1 MSWDLIVIGGGP
13 GGYTA
18 AIRAAQLGLHTAL
31 VERDAVG
38 GTCLNR
44 GCIPTKALIHAAE
57 RYEEMQA
64 CATFGLRAEGVS
76 FDYPAMCAR
85 RDQVVGQLR
94 DGVERL
100 LKGNKVDRITGTAR
114 ILGPGRVQVGE
125 EVLEGKSILIATGS
139 RPALPPVPGLDLPGV
154 LTSDD
159 LLTGD
164 TFYQRLAII
173 GGGVIGM
180 EFAGLYQAL
189 GAEVTVLEAMDRILP
204 TLDRELSQSLSML
217 IKRKGVK
224 LCAGARVE
232 KVEQGP
238 NGLVCTYTVKDKTET
253 VTVDAVL
260 VATGRRA
267 NTDGLCAPE
276 VDLGLDR
283 GTIPV
288 DDRFQTCVPGIYA
301 IGDAVKGSIQLAHAA
316 AAQGINAVSMLAGRE
331 PPMDLSVVPS
341 CVYVR
346 SEMASVGRTEAQCK
360 EAGIPVKTA
369 KYLTGSNS
377 RSVIT
382 DAGRGFIKVVYDGET
397 GVVLGAQLLCERAT
411 DLVGEFASA
420 ISRGETLEDMARVIH
435 GHPTFAESVGEA
447 AEAGLGL
454 SIHQLNR

>member
-18 AIRAAQLGLHTAL
+18 AIRAAQLGLRTAL

-57 RYEEMQA
+57 RYEEMRE
-64 CATFGLRAEGVS
+64 CETFGLRAEGVS
-76 FDYPAMCAR
+76 FDYPAMCER
-85 RDQVVGQLR
+85 RDHVVGQLR
-94 DGVERL
+94 EGVERL
-100 LKGNKVDRITGTAR
+100 LKGNKVERITGTAR
-114 ILGPGRVQVGE
+114 LLGPGRVQVGE
-125 EVLEGKSILIATGS
+125 EVLEGTNILIAAGS

-164 TFYQRLAII
+164 RFYQRLAII

-189 GAEVTVLEAMDRILP
+189 GAEVTVLEALDRILP
-204 TLDRELSQSLSML
+204 TLDRELSQNLSML
-217 IKRKGVK
+217 MKKKGVR

-232 KVEQGP
+232 RVERGP
-238 NGLVCTYTVKDKTET
+238 DGLVCTYTVKDRTET
-253 VTVDAVL
+253 VTADAVL

-276 VDLGLDR
+276 VDLGLER
-283 GTIPV
+283 GAIPV

-316 AAQGINAVSMLAGRE
+316 AAQGINAVSILAGKE
-331 PPMDLSVVPS
+331 PPIDLSVVPS

-346 SEMASVGRTEAQCK
+346 PEMASVGRTEAQCK

-369 KYLTGSNS
+369 KYLTGSNG
-377 RSVIT
+377 RSLIAG
-382 DAGRGFIKVVYDGET
+382 AGRGFIKVVYDGES
-397 GVVLGAQLLCERAT
+397 GAVLGAQLLCERAT

-420 ISRGETLEDMARVIH
+420 VSRGETLEDMARVIRA
-435 GHPTFAESVGEA
+435 HPTFAEAVGEA

>member
-18 AIRAAQLGLHTAL
+18 AIRAAQLGLRTAL
-31 VERDAVG
+31 VEREAVG

-57 RYEEMQA
+57 RYEEMKE

-94 DGVERL
+94 EGVERL
-100 LKGNKVDRITGTAR
+100 LKGNKVDRFTGTAQ
-114 ILGPGRVQVGE
+114 ILGPGRVRVGE
-125 EVLEGKSILIATGS
+125 EVLEGTNILIATGS
-139 RPALPPVPGLDLPGV
+139 RPVLPPVPGLDLPGV

-164 TFYQRLAII
+164 GFYPRLAII

-189 GAEVTVLEAMDRILP
+189 GAEVTVLEAMDRVLP
-204 TLDRELSQSLSML
+204 TLDREISQSLSML
-217 IKRKGVK
+217 MKKKGVK
-224 LCAGARVE
+224 LCTGARVE
-232 KVEQGP
+232 RVERGSD
-238 NGLVCTYTVKDKTET
+238 GLVCTYTVKDRTES
-253 VTVDAVL
+253 VTTDAVL
-260 VATGRRA
+260 VAAGRRA
-267 NTDGLCAPE
+267 NTDGLCVPE
-276 VDLGLDR
+276 VDLGLER
-283 GTIPV
+283 GAIPV

-301 IGDAVKGSIQLAHAA
+301 IGDVVKGSIQLAHAA
-316 AAQGINAVSMLAGRE
+316 AAQGTNAVSMLAGKE

-346 SEMASVGRTEAQCK
+346 PEVACVGHTEAQCK

-382 DAGRGFIKVVYDGET
+382 DAGRGFIKVVYHGESS
-397 GVVLGAQLLCERAT
+397 VILGAQLLCERAT

-420 ISRGETLEDMARVIH
+420 ISRGASLEDMAHVIRA
-435 GHPTFAESVGEA
+435 HPTFAEGIGEA
-447 AEAGLGL
+447 VEVGLGL
-454 SIHQLNR
+454 SIHQLSR

>member
-18 AIRAAQLGLHTAL
+18 AIRAAQLGLRTAL

-57 RYEEMQA
+57 RYEEMRE
-64 CATFGLRAEGVS
+64 CETFGLRAEGVS
-76 FDYPAMCAR
+76 FDYTAMCER
-85 RDQVVGQLR
+85 RDHVVGQLR
-94 DGVERL
+94 EGVERL
-100 LKGNKVDRITGTAR
+100 LKGNKVERITGTAR

-125 EVLEGKSILIATGS
+125 EVLEGTNILVAVGA

-159 LLTGD
+159 LLTGAA
-164 TFYQRLAII
+164 FYRRLAII

-189 GAEVTVLEAMDRILP
+189 GAEVTVLEALDRILP
-204 TLDRELSQSLSML
+204 TLDRELSQNLSML
-217 IKRKGVK
+217 MKKKGVR

-232 KVEQGP
+232 RVERGP
-238 NGLVCTYTVKDKTET
+238 DGLVCTYTVKDRTET
-253 VTVDAVL
+253 VTADAVL

-276 VDLGLDR
+276 VDLGLER
-283 GTIPV
+283 GGIPV

-316 AAQGINAVSMLAGRE
+316 AAQGINAVSILAGKE

-341 CVYVR
+341 CVYAR
-346 SEMASVGRTEAQCK
+346 PEMASVGRTEAQCK

-369 KYLTGSNS
+369 KYLTGSNG
-377 RSVIT
+377 RSLIAG
-382 DAGRGFIKVVYDGET
+382 AGRGFIKVVYDGES
-397 GVVLGAQLLCERAT
+397 GAVLGAQLLCERAT

-420 ISRGETLEDMARVIH
+420 VSRGETLEDMARVIRA
-435 GHPTFAESVGEA
+435 HPTFAEAVGEA

>member
-1 MSWDLIVIGGGP
+1 MSWALIVIGGGP

-44 GCIPTKALIHAAE
+44 GCIPTKTLIHAAE
-57 RYEEMQA
+57 RYEEMKE
-64 CATFGLRAEGVS
+64 CVTFGLRAEGVS

-85 RDQVVGQLR
+85 RDQVVSQLR

-125 EVLEGKSILIATGS
+125 EVLEGTNILIATGS

-164 TFYQRLAII
+164 TLYQRLAII

-189 GAEVTVLEAMDRILP
+189 GVEVTVLEAMDRILP
-204 TLDRELSQSLSML
+204 TLDRELSLSLSML
-217 IKRKGVK
+217 VKKKGVK
-224 LCAGARVE
+224 LCTGARVE
-232 KVEQGP
+232 KVEQSP
-238 NGLVCTYTVKDKTET
+238 DGLICTYTVKDKTET
-253 VTVDAVL
+253 VTADAVL

-276 VDLGLDR
+276 MDLGLDR
-283 GTIPV
+283 GAIPV
-288 DDRFQTCVPGIYA
+288 DDRFQTRIPGIYA
-301 IGDAVKGSIQLAHAA
+301 IGDTVKGSIQLAHAA
-316 AAQGINAVSMLAGRE
+316 AAQGINVVSMLAGRE

-346 SEMASVGRTEAQCK
+346 PEMAAVGRTEAQCK

-369 KYLTGSNS
+369 KYLTGSNG
-377 RSVIT
+377 RSLIA
-382 DAGRGFIKVVYDGET
+382 DSGRGFIKVVCHAQS

-411 DLVGEFASA
+411 DLVGEFATA
-420 ISRGETLEDMARVIH
+420 VSRGETLEDMARVIRA
-435 GHPTFAESVGEA
+435 HPTFGEAVGEA

>member
-18 AIRAAQLGLHTAL
+18 AIRAAQLGLRTAL

-57 RYEEMQA
+57 RYEEMRE
-64 CATFGLRAEGVS
+64 CETFGLRAEGVS
-76 FDYPAMCAR
+76 FDYPAMCER
-85 RDQVVGQLR
+85 RDHVVGQLR
-94 DGVERL
+94 EGVERL
-100 LKGNKVDRITGTAR
+100 LKGNKVERITGTAR
-114 ILGPGRVQVGE
+114 LLGPGRVQVGE
-125 EVLEGKSILIATGS
+125 EVLEGTNILIAAGS

-164 TFYQRLAII
+164 RFYQRLAII

-189 GAEVTVLEAMDRILP
+189 GAEVTVLEALDRILP
-204 TLDRELSQSLSML
+204 TLDRELSQNLSML
-217 IKRKGVK
+217 MKKKGVR

-232 KVEQGP
+232 RVERGP
-238 NGLVCTYTVKDKTET
+238 DGLVCTYTVKDRTET
-253 VTVDAVL
+253 VTADAVL

-276 VDLGLDR
+276 VDLGLER
-283 GTIPV
+283 GAIPV

-316 AAQGINAVSMLAGRE
+316 AAQGINAVSILAGKE
-331 PPMDLSVVPS
+331 PPIDLSVVPS

-346 SEMASVGRTEAQCK
+346 PEMASVGRTEAQCK

-369 KYLTGSNS
+369 KYLTGSNG
-377 RSVIT
+377 RSLIAG
-382 DAGRGFIKVVYDGET
+382 AGRGFIKVVYDGES
-397 GVVLGAQLLCERAT
+397 GVILGAQLLCERAT

-420 ISRGETLEDMARVIH
+420 VSRGETLEDMARVIRA
-435 GHPTFAESVGEA
+435 HPTFAEAVGEA

>member
-1 MSWDLIVIGGGP
+1 
-13 GGYTA
+13 
-18 AIRAAQLGLHTAL
+18 
-31 VERDAVG
+31 
-38 GTCLNR
+38 
-44 GCIPTKALIHAAE
+44 
-57 RYEEMQA
+57 
-64 CATFGLRAEGVS
+64 
-76 FDYPAMCAR
+76 MCAR

-189 GAEVTVLEAMDRILP
+189 GAGVTVLEAMDRILP

-217 IKRKGVK
+217 MKKKGVK

-253 VTVDAVL
+253 VTADAVL
-260 VATGRRA
+260 VAAGRRA

-283 GTIPV
+283 GAIPV

-346 SEMASVGRTEAQCK
+346 PEMASVGRTEAQCK

-420 ISRGETLEDMARVIH
+420 ISRGETLADMARMIRA
-435 GHPTFAESVGEA
+435 HPTFAEAVGEA

>member
-44 GCIPTKALIHAAE
+44 GCIPTKTLIHAAE
-57 RYEEMQA
+57 RYEEMKE
-64 CATFGLRAEGVS
+64 CVTFGLRAEGVS

-85 RDQVVGQLR
+85 RDQVVSQLR

-114 ILGPGRVQVGE
+114 ILGAGRVQVGE
-125 EVLEGKSILIATGS
+125 EVLEGTNILIATGS

-159 LLTGD
+159 LLTED
-164 TFYQRLAII
+164 TLYQRLAII

-189 GAEVTVLEAMDRILP
+189 GVEVTVLEAMDRILP

-217 IKRKGVK
+217 VKKKGVK
-224 LCAGARVE
+224 LCTGARVE
-232 KVEQGP
+232 KVEQSP
-238 NGLVCTYTVKDKTET
+238 DGLICTYTVKDKTET
-253 VTVDAVL
+253 VTADAVL

-276 VDLGLDR
+276 MDLGLD
-283 GTIPV
+283 GGAIPV
-288 DDRFQTCVPGIYA
+288 DDRFQTRIPGIYA
-301 IGDAVKGSIQLAHAA
+301 IGDTVKGSIQLAHAA
-316 AAQGINAVSMLAGRE
+316 AAQGINVVSMLAGRE

-346 SEMASVGRTEAQCK
+346 PEMAAVGRTEAQCK

-382 DAGRGFIKVVYDGET
+382 DAGRGFIKVVYDGES
-397 GVVLGAQLLCERAT
+397 GVILGAQLLCERAT

-435 GHPTFAESVGEA
+435 AHPTFAEAVGEA

>member
-18 AIRAAQLGLHTAL
+18 AIRAAQLGLRTAL

-57 RYEEMQA
+57 RYEEMRE
-64 CATFGLRAEGVS
+64 CETFGLRAEGVS
-76 FDYPAMCAR
+76 FDYPAMCER
-85 RDQVVGQLR
+85 RDHVVGQLR
-94 DGVERL
+94 EGVERL
-100 LKGNKVDRITGTAR
+100 LKGNKVERITGTAR
-114 ILGPGRVQVGE
+114 LLGPGRVQVGE
-125 EVLEGKSILIATGS
+125 EVLEGTNILIAAGS

-154 LTSDD
+154 LISDD

-164 TFYQRLAII
+164 RFYQRLAII

-189 GAEVTVLEAMDRILP
+189 GAEVTVLEALDRILP
-204 TLDRELSQSLSML
+204 TLDRELSQNLSML
-217 IKRKGVK
+217 MKKKGVR

-232 KVEQGP
+232 RVERGP
-238 NGLVCTYTVKDKTET
+238 DGLVCTYTVKDRTET
-253 VTVDAVL
+253 VTADAVL

-276 VDLGLDR
+276 VDLGLER
-283 GTIPV
+283 GAIPV

-316 AAQGINAVSMLAGRE
+316 AAQGINAVSILAGKE

-346 SEMASVGRTEAQCK
+346 PEMASVGRTEAQCK
-360 EAGIPVKTA
+360 EAGISVKTA
-369 KYLTGSNS
+369 KSLTGGNS

-382 DAGRGFIKVVYDGET
+382 DAGRGFIKVVYDGES
-397 GVVLGAQLLCERAT
+397 GVILGAQLLCERAT

-420 ISRGETLEDMARVIH
+420 VSRGETLEDMARVIRA
-435 GHPTFAESVGEA
+435 HPTFAEAVGEA

>member
-18 AIRAAQLGLHTAL
+18 AIRAAQLGLRTAL

-44 GCIPTKALIHAAE
+44 GCIPTKTLIHAAE
-57 RYEEMQA
+57 RYEEMRE
-64 CATFGLRAEGVS
+64 CAAFGLRAEGVS
-76 FDYPAMCAR
+76 FDYSAMCAR

-125 EVLEGKSILIATGS
+125 EVLEGTNILIAAGS

-164 TFYQRLAII
+164 TFYRRLAII

-189 GAEVTVLEAMDRILP
+189 GAEVTVLEAMDRVLP

-217 IKRKGVK
+217 MKKKGVK

-238 NGLVCTYTVKDKTET
+238 DGLICTYTVKDKTET
-253 VTVDAVL
+253 VAADAVL

-283 GTIPV
+283 GAIPV
-288 DDRFQTCVPGIYA
+288 DDRFQTRVPGIYA

-316 AAQGINAVSMLAGRE
+316 AAQGINAVSMLAGQE

-346 SEMASVGRTEAQCK
+346 PEIASVGRTEAQCK
-360 EAGIPVKTA
+360 EAGISVKTA

-382 DAGRGFIKVVYDGET
+382 DAGRGFIKVAYDGET

-435 GHPTFAESVGEA
+435 AHPTFAEAVGEA

>member
-1 MSWDLIVIGGGP
+1 MSLDLIVIGGGP

-18 AIRAAQLGLHTAL
+18 AIRAAQLGLRTAL

-57 RYEEMQA
+57 RYEEMKE
-64 CATFGLRAEGVS
+64 CETFGLGAEGVS
-76 FDYPAMCAR
+76 FDYSAMCAR

-125 EVLEGKSILIATGS
+125 EVLEGTNILIATGS
-139 RPALPPVPGLDLPGV
+139 RPALPSVPGLDLPGV

-189 GAEVTVLEAMDRILP
+189 GAEVSVLEAMDRILP

-217 IKRKGVK
+217 MKKKGVK

-232 KVEQGP
+232 RVEQGP
-238 NGLVCTYTVKDKTET
+238 DGLICTYAVKDKTET
-253 VTVDAVL
+253 ITADAVL

-283 GTIPV
+283 GAIPV
-288 DDRFQTCVPGIYA
+288 DGRFQTRVPGVYA

-346 SEMASVGRTEAQCK
+346 PEMASVGRTEAQCK
-360 EAGIPVKTA
+360 EAGISVKTA

-382 DAGRGFIKVVYDGET
+382 DAGRGFIKVVYDGEN
-397 GVVLGAQLLCERAT
+397 GAVLGAQLLCERAT

-435 GHPTFAESVGEA
+435 AHPTFAEAVGEA

>member
-18 AIRAAQLGLHTAL
+18 AIRAAQLGLRTAL

-57 RYEEMQA
+57 RYEEMRE
-64 CATFGLRAEGVS
+64 CETFGLRAEGVS
-76 FDYPAMCAR
+76 FDYPAMCER
-85 RDQVVGQLR
+85 RDHVVGQLR
-94 DGVERL
+94 EGVERL
-100 LKGNKVDRITGTAR
+100 LKGNKVERITGTAR
-114 ILGPGRVQVGE
+114 LLGPGRVQVGE
-125 EVLEGKSILIATGS
+125 EVLEGTNILIAAGS

-164 TFYQRLAII
+164 RFYQRLTII

-189 GAEVTVLEAMDRILP
+189 GAEVTVLEALDRILP
-204 TLDRELSQSLSML
+204 TLDRELSQNLSML
-217 IKRKGVK
+217 MKKKGVR

-232 KVEQGP
+232 RVERGP
-238 NGLVCTYTVKDKTET
+238 DGLVCTYTVKDRTET
-253 VTVDAVL
+253 VTADAVL

-276 VDLGLDR
+276 VDLGLER
-283 GTIPV
+283 GAIPV

-316 AAQGINAVSMLAGRE
+316 AAQGINAVSILAGKE

-341 CVYVR
+341 CVYAR
-346 SEMASVGRTEAQCK
+346 PEMASVGRTEAQCK

-369 KYLTGSNS
+369 KYLTGSNG
-377 RSVIT
+377 RSLIAG
-382 DAGRGFIKVVYDGET
+382 AGRGFIKVVYDGES
-397 GVVLGAQLLCERAT
+397 GVILGAQLLCERAT

-420 ISRGETLEDMARVIH
+420 VSRGETLEDMARVIRA
-435 GHPTFAESVGEA
+435 HPTFAEAVGEA

>member
-44 GCIPTKALIHAAE
+44 GCIPTKTLIHAAE
-57 RYEEMQA
+57 RYEEMKE
-64 CATFGLRAEGVS
+64 CVTFGLWAEGVS

-85 RDQVVGQLR
+85 RDQVVSQLR

-114 ILGPGRVQVGE
+114 ILGAGRVQAGE
-125 EVLEGKSILIATGS
+125 EVLEGTNILIATGS

-164 TFYQRLAII
+164 TLYQRLAII

-189 GAEVTVLEAMDRILP
+189 GVEVTVLEAMDRILP

-217 IKRKGVK
+217 VKKKGVK
-224 LCAGARVE
+224 LCTGARVE
-232 KVEQGP
+232 KVEQSP
-238 NGLVCTYTVKDKTET
+238 DGLICTYTVKDKTET
-253 VTVDAVL
+253 VTADAVL

-267 NTDGLCAPE
+267 NTEGLCAPE

-283 GTIPV
+283 RAIPV
-288 DDRFQTCVPGIYA
+288 DDRFQTRVPGIYA

-316 AAQGINAVSMLAGRE
+316 AAQGINVVSMLAGRE

-346 SEMASVGRTEAQCK
+346 PEMAAVGRTEAQCK
-360 EAGIPVKTA
+360 EAGIPVKMA
-369 KYLTGSNS
+369 KYLTGSNG
-377 RSVIT
+377 RSLIA
-382 DAGRGFIKVVYDGET
+382 DSGRGFIKVVCHAQS
-397 GVVLGAQLLCERAT
+397 GVVRGAQLLCERAT

-420 ISRGETLEDMARVIH
+420 ISRGDTLEDMARVIH
-435 GHPTFAESVGEA
+435 AHPTFAEAVGEA

>member
-18 AIRAAQLGLHTAL
+18 AIRAAQLGLRTAL

-57 RYEEMQA
+57 RYEEMKE
-64 CATFGLRAEGVS
+64 CEIFGLRAEGVS
-76 FDYPAMCAR
+76 FDYPAMCTR

-94 DGVERL
+94 DGVGRL
-100 LKGNKVDRITGTAR
+100 LKGNKVDCITGTAC

-125 EVLEGKSILIATGS
+125 EVLEGTNILIAAGS

-164 TFYQRLAII
+164 TFYRRLAII

-189 GAEVTVLEAMDRILP
+189 GAEVTVLEAMDRVLP

-217 IKRKGVK
+217 MKKKGVK

-238 NGLVCTYTVKDKTET
+238 DGLICTYTVKDKTET
-253 VTVDAVL
+253 VAADAVL

-283 GTIPV
+283 GAIPV
-288 DDRFQTCVPGIYA
+288 DDRFQTRVPGIYA

-316 AAQGINAVSMLAGRE
+316 AAQGINAVSMLAGQE

-346 SEMASVGRTEAQCK
+346 PEIASVGRTEAQRK
-360 EAGIPVKTA
+360 EAGISVKTA

-382 DAGRGFIKVVYDGET
+382 DAGRGFIKVAYDAET

-435 GHPTFAESVGEA
+435 AHPTFAEAVGEA

>member
-18 AIRAAQLGLHTAL
+18 AIRAAQLGLRTAL

-57 RYEEMQA
+57 RYEEMKE
-64 CATFGLRAEGVS
+64 CETFGLRAEGVS
-76 FDYPAMCAR
+76 FDYSAMCAR

-100 LKGNKVDRITGTAR
+100 LKGNKVDRITGTAC
-114 ILGPGRVQVGE
+114 ILGPGRVRVGE
-125 EVLEGKSILIATGS
+125 EVLEGTNILIATGS

-164 TFYQRLAII
+164 TFYRRLTII

-217 IKRKGVK
+217 MKKKGVK

-238 NGLVCTYTVKDKTET
+238 DGLICTYTVKDKTET
-253 VTVDAVL
+253 VAADAVL

-276 VDLGLDR
+276 VDLGLER
-283 GTIPV
+283 GAIPV
-288 DDRFQTCVPGIYA
+288 DGRFQTRVPGIYA

-316 AAQGINAVSMLAGRE
+316 AAQGTNAVSMLAGQE
-331 PPMDLSVVPS
+331 PPMDLSVMPS

-346 SEMASVGRTEAQCK
+346 PEMASVGRTEAQCK
-360 EAGIPVKTA
+360 EAGISVKTA

-382 DAGRGFIKVVYDGET
+382 DAGRGFIKVAYDGET

-411 DLVGEFASA
+411 DLVGTFTTAVAERRTLEELSA
-420 ISRGETLEDMARVIH
+420 IIRP
-435 GHPTFAESVGEA
+435 HPTFSEGISEA
-447 AEAGLGL
+447 VEAGLGL

>member
-18 AIRAAQLGLHTAL
+18 AIRAAQLGLRTAL

-57 RYEEMQA
+57 RYEEMKE
-64 CATFGLRAEGVS
+64 CETFGLRAEGVS
-76 FDYPAMCAR
+76 FDYSAMCAR

-125 EVLEGKSILIATGS
+125 EVLEGTNILIAAGS

-189 GAEVTVLEAMDRILP
+189 GAEVTVLEALDRILP

-217 IKRKGVK
+217 MKKKGVK

-232 KVEQGP
+232 RVEQGP
-238 NGLVCTYTVKDKTET
+238 DGLICTYAVKDKTET
-253 VTVDAVL
+253 VTADAVL

-276 VDLGLDR
+276 VDLGLER
-283 GTIPV
+283 GAIPV
-288 DDRFQTCVPGIYA
+288 DDRFQTRVPGIYA

-316 AAQGINAVSMLAGRE
+316 AAQGINAVSMLAGKE

-346 SEMASVGRTEAQCK
+346 PEMASVGRTEAQCK
-360 EAGIPVKTA
+360 EAGISVKTA

-382 DAGRGFIKVVYDGET
+382 DAGRGFIKVAYDGET

-435 GHPTFAESVGEA
+435 AHPTFAEAVGEA

>member
-18 AIRAAQLGLHTAL
+18 AIRAAQLGLRTAL

-57 RYEEMQA
+57 RYEEMRE
-64 CATFGLRAEGVS
+64 CETFGLRAEGVS
-76 FDYPAMCAR
+76 FDYPAMCER
-85 RDQVVGQLR
+85 RDHVVGQLR
-94 DGVERL
+94 EGVERL
-100 LKGNKVDRITGTAR
+100 LKGNKVERITGTAR
-114 ILGPGRVQVGE
+114 LLGPGRVQVGE
-125 EVLEGKSILIATGS
+125 EVLEGTNILIAAGS
-139 RPALPPVPGLDLPGV
+139 RPALPPVPGLDLPGG
-154 LTSDD
+154 LTSDA

-164 TFYQRLAII
+164 RFCQRLAII

-189 GAEVTVLEAMDRILP
+189 GAEVTVLEALDRILP
-204 TLDRELSQSLSML
+204 TLDRELSQNLSML
-217 IKRKGVK
+217 MKKKGVR

-232 KVEQGP
+232 RVERGP
-238 NGLVCTYTVKDKTET
+238 DGLVCTYTVKDRTET
-253 VTVDAVL
+253 VTADAVM

-276 VDLGLDR
+276 VDLGLER
-283 GTIPV
+283 GAIPV

-316 AAQGINAVSMLAGRE
+316 AAQGINAVSILAGKE
-331 PPMDLSVVPS
+331 PPIDLSVVPS

-346 SEMASVGRTEAQCK
+346 PEMASVGRTEAQCK

-369 KYLTGSNS
+369 KYLTGSNG
-377 RSVIT
+377 RSLIAG
-382 DAGRGFIKVVYDGET
+382 AGRGFIKVVYDGES
-397 GVVLGAQLLCERAT
+397 GAVLGAQLLCERAT

-420 ISRGETLEDMARVIH
+420 VSRGETLEDMARVIRA
-435 GHPTFAESVGEA
+435 HPTFAEAVGEA

>member
-18 AIRAAQLGLHTAL
+18 AIRAAQLGLRTAL

-57 RYEEMQA
+57 RYEEMQE
-64 CATFGLRAEGVS
+64 CAAFGLGAEGVS

-94 DGVERL
+94 EGVERL
-100 LKGNKVDRITGTAR
+100 LKGNKVERITGTAR

-125 EVLEGKSILIATGS
+125 EVLEGTNILVAVGA

-159 LLTGD
+159 LLTGAA
-164 TFYQRLAII
+164 FYRRLAII

-189 GAEVTVLEAMDRILP
+189 GAEVTVLEALDRILP
-204 TLDRELSQSLSML
+204 TLDRELSQNLSML
-217 IKRKGVK
+217 MKKKGVR

-232 KVEQGP
+232 RVERGP
-238 NGLVCTYTVKDKTET
+238 DGLVCTYTVKDRTET
-253 VTVDAVL
+253 VTADAVL

-276 VDLGLDR
+276 VDLGLER
-283 GTIPV
+283 GAIPV

-316 AAQGINAVSMLAGRE
+316 AAQGINAVSILAGKE

-346 SEMASVGRTEAQCK
+346 PEMASVGRTEAQCK

-369 KYLTGSNS
+369 KYLTGSNG
-377 RSVIT
+377 RSLIAG
-382 DAGRGFIKVVYDGET
+382 AGRGFIKVVYDGES
-397 GVVLGAQLLCERAT
+397 GVILGAQLLCERAT

-420 ISRGETLEDMARVIH
+420 VSRGETLEDMARVIRA
-435 GHPTFAESVGEA
+435 HPTFAEAVGEA

>member
-18 AIRAAQLGLHTAL
+18 AIRAAQLGLRTAL

-57 RYEEMQA
+57 RYEEMRE
-64 CATFGLRAEGVS
+64 CETFGLGAEGVS
-76 FDYPAMCAR
+76 FDYPAMCER
-85 RDQVVGQLR
+85 RDHVVGQLR
-94 DGVERL
+94 EGVERL
-100 LKGNKVDRITGTAR
+100 LKGNKVERITGTAR
-114 ILGPGRVQVGE
+114 LLGPGRVQVGE
-125 EVLEGKSILIATGS
+125 EVLEGTNILIAAGS

-159 LLTGD
+159 LLTGAA
-164 TFYQRLAII
+164 FYRRLAII

-189 GAEVTVLEAMDRILP
+189 GAEVTVLEALDRILP
-204 TLDRELSQSLSML
+204 TLDWELSQNLSML
-217 IKRKGVK
+217 MKKKGVR

-232 KVEQGP
+232 RVERGP
-238 NGLVCTYTVKDKTET
+238 DGLVCTYTVKDRTET
-253 VTVDAVL
+253 VTADAVL

-276 VDLGLDR
+276 VDLGLER
-283 GTIPV
+283 GAIPV

-316 AAQGINAVSMLAGRE
+316 AAQGINAVSILAGKE
-331 PPMDLSVVPS
+331 PPIDLSVVPS

-346 SEMASVGRTEAQCK
+346 PEMASVGRTEAQCK

-369 KYLTGSNS
+369 KYLTGSNG
-377 RSVIT
+377 RSLIAG
-382 DAGRGFIKVVYDGET
+382 AGRGFIKVVYDGES
-397 GVVLGAQLLCERAT
+397 GAVLGAQLLCERAT

-420 ISRGETLEDMARVIH
+420 VSRGETLEDMARVIRA
-435 GHPTFAESVGEA
+435 HPTFAEAVG
-447 AEAGLGL
+447 
-454 SIHQLNR
+454 

>member
-57 RYEEMQA
+57 RYEELLT
-64 CATFGLRAEGVS
+64 CDTFGLRTEGVS
-76 FDYPAMCAR
+76 FDYPAMCER

-100 LKGNKVDRITGTAR
+100 LKGNKVERITGTAC
-114 ILGPGRVQVGE
+114 ILGPGRVRVGE
-125 EVLEGKSILIATGS
+125 EVLEGTHILVAVGA
-139 RPALPPVPGLDLPGV
+139 RPALPPVPGLDGPGV

-159 LLTGD
+159 LLTGAR
-164 TFYQRLAII
+164 FYPKLAIL

-180 EFAGLYQAL
+180 EFAGLYRTL
-189 GAEVTVLEAMDRILP
+189 GAEVTVLEAMDRVLP

-217 IKRKGVK
+217 MKKRGVK
-224 LCAGARVE
+224 LCTGARLERVE
-232 KVEQGP
+232 RGP
-238 NGLVCTYTVKDKTET
+238 DGLVCTYTVKEKTECIT
-253 VTVDAVL
+253 ADALL
-260 VATGRRA
+260 VAAGRRA
-267 NTDGLCAPE
+267 NTEGLCAPE

-283 GTIPV
+283 GAIPV

-301 IGDAVKGSIQLAHAA
+301 IGDVVKGGIQLAHVA
-316 AAQGINAVSMLAGRE
+316 AAQGINAVSMLAGKE

-346 SEMASVGRTEAQCK
+346 PEMAAVGRTEAQCK

-377 RSVIT
+377 RSVIA
-382 DAGRGFIKVVYDGET
+382 DAGRGFIKVVYHGET
-397 GVVLGAQLLCERAT
+397 GMVLGAQLLCERAT
-411 DLVGEFASA
+411 DLVGAFASA
-420 ISRGETLEDMARVIH
+420 ISRGENLEDMARVIRA
-435 GHPTFAESVGEA
+435 HPTFAEAVGEA

>member
-125 EVLEGKSILIATGS
+125 EVLEDKSILIATGS

-173 GGGVIGM
+173 GGGVIGI

-253 VTVDAVL
+253 VTADAVL

-283 GTIPV
+283 GAIPV

-346 SEMASVGRTEAQCK
+346 PEMASVGRTEAQCK

-382 DAGRGFIKVVYDGET
+382 DAGRGFIKVVYHGKS
-397 GVVLGAQLLCERAT
+397 GVILGAQLLCERAT
-411 DLVGEFASA
+411 DLVGEFAST
-420 ISRGETLEDMARVIH
+420 ISRGETLEDMARVIRA
-435 GHPTFAESVGEA
+435 HPTFAEAVGEA

>member
-18 AIRAAQLGLHTAL
+18 AIRAAQLGLRTAL

-57 RYEEMQA
+57 RYEEMKE
-64 CATFGLRAEGVS
+64 CETFGLRAEGVS
-76 FDYPAMCAR
+76 FDYSAMCAR

-100 LKGNKVDRITGTAR
+100 LKGNKVDRITGTAC

-125 EVLEGKSILIATGS
+125 KVLEGTNILIATGS

-164 TFYQRLAII
+164 TFYRRLAII

-180 EFAGLYQAL
+180 EFAGLYRAL

-217 IKRKGVK
+217 TKKKGVK
-224 LCAGARVE
+224 LCVGARVE

-238 NGLVCTYTVKDKTET
+238 DGLICTYTVKDKTET
-253 VTVDAVL
+253 VAADAVL
-260 VATGRRA
+260 VAMGRRA

-283 GTIPV
+283 GAIPV
-288 DDRFQTCVPGIYA
+288 DDRFQTRVPGIYA

-316 AAQGINAVSMLAGRE
+316 AAQGINAVSMLAGQE

-346 SEMASVGRTEAQCK
+346 PEIASVGRTEGQCK

-382 DAGRGFIKVVYDGET
+382 DAGRGFIKVVYHGEN
-397 GVVLGAQLLCERAT
+397 GVILGAHLLCERAT
-411 DLVGEFASA
+411 DLVGEFAST
-420 ISRGETLEDMARVIH
+420 ISRGETQEDMARVIH
-435 GHPTFAESVGEA
+435 AHPTFAEAVGEA

>member
-18 AIRAAQLGLHTAL
+18 AIRAAQLGLRTAL

-57 RYEEMQA
+57 RYEEMRE
-64 CATFGLRAEGVS
+64 CETFGLRAEGVS
-76 FDYPAMCAR
+76 FDYPAMCER
-85 RDQVVGQLR
+85 RDHVVGQLR
-94 DGVERL
+94 EGVERL
-100 LKGNKVDRITGTAR
+100 LKGNKVERITGTAR
-114 ILGPGRVQVGE
+114 LLGPGRVQVGE
-125 EVLEGKSILIATGS
+125 EVLEGTNILIAAGS

-164 TFYQRLAII
+164 RFYQRLAII

-189 GAEVTVLEAMDRILP
+189 GAEVTVLEALDRILP
-204 TLDRELSQSLSML
+204 TLDRELSQNLSML
-217 IKRKGVK
+217 MKKKGVR

-232 KVEQGP
+232 RVERGP
-238 NGLVCTYTVKDKTET
+238 DGLVCTYTVKDRTET
-253 VTVDAVL
+253 VTADAVL

-276 VDLGLDR
+276 VDLGLER
-283 GTIPV
+283 GAIPV

-316 AAQGINAVSMLAGRE
+316 AAQGINAVSILAGKE

-346 SEMASVGRTEAQCK
+346 PEMASVGRTEAQCK

-369 KYLTGSNS
+369 KYLTGSNG
-377 RSVIT
+377 RSLIAG
-382 DAGRGFIKVVYDGET
+382 AGRGFIKVVYDGES
-397 GVVLGAQLLCERAT
+397 GAVLGAQLLCERAT

-420 ISRGETLEDMARVIH
+420 VSRGETLEDMARVIRA
-435 GHPTFAESVGEA
+435 HPTFAEAVGEA

>member
-18 AIRAAQLGLHTAL
+18 AIRAAQLGLRTAL

-57 RYEEMQA
+57 RYEEMRE
-64 CATFGLRAEGVS
+64 CETFGLRAEGVS
-76 FDYPAMCAR
+76 FDYPAMCER
-85 RDQVVGQLR
+85 RDHVVGQLR
-94 DGVERL
+94 EGVERL
-100 LKGNKVDRITGTAR
+100 LKGNKVERITGTAR
-114 ILGPGRVQVGE
+114 LLGPGRVQVGE
-125 EVLEGKSILIATGS
+125 EVLEGTNILIAAGS

-164 TFYQRLAII
+164 RFYQRLAII

-189 GAEVTVLEAMDRILP
+189 GAEVTVLEALDRILP
-204 TLDRELSQSLSML
+204 TLDRELSQNLSML
-217 IKRKGVK
+217 MKKKGVR

-232 KVEQGP
+232 RVERGP
-238 NGLVCTYTVKDKTET
+238 DGLICTYTVKDRTET
-253 VTVDAVL
+253 VTADAVL

-276 VDLGLDR
+276 VDLGLER
-283 GTIPV
+283 GAIPV

-316 AAQGINAVSMLAGRE
+316 AAQGINAVSILAGKE

-346 SEMASVGRTEAQCK
+346 PEMASVGRTEAQCK
-360 EAGIPVKTA
+360 VAGIPVKTA
-369 KYLTGSNS
+369 KYLTGSNG
-377 RSVIT
+377 RSLIAG
-382 DAGRGFIKVVYDGET
+382 AGRGFIKVVYDGES
-397 GVVLGAQLLCERAT
+397 GVILGAQLLCERAT
-411 DLVGEFASA
+411 DLVG
-420 ISRGETLEDMARVIH
+420 
-435 GHPTFAESVGEA
+435 
-447 AEAGLGL
+447 
-454 SIHQLNR
+454 

>member
-18 AIRAAQLGLHTAL
+18 AIRAAQLGLRTAL

-57 RYEEMQA
+57 RYEEMRE
-64 CATFGLRAEGVS
+64 CETFGLRAEGVS
-76 FDYPAMCAR
+76 FDYPAMCER
-85 RDQVVGQLR
+85 RDHVVGQLR

-100 LKGNKVDRITGTAR
+100 LKGNKVERITGTAR

-125 EVLEGKSILIATGS
+125 EGLEGTNILIAAGS

-164 TFYQRLAII
+164 RFYQRLAII

-189 GAEVTVLEAMDRILP
+189 GAEVTVLEALDRILP
-204 TLDRELSQSLSML
+204 TLDRELSQNLSML
-217 IKRKGVK
+217 MKKKGVR

-232 KVEQGP
+232 RVERGP
-238 NGLVCTYTVKDKTET
+238 DGLVCTYTVKDRTET
-253 VTVDAVL
+253 VTADAVL

-276 VDLGLDR
+276 VDLGLER
-283 GTIPV
+283 GAIPV

-316 AAQGINAVSMLAGRE
+316 AAQGINAVSILAGKE
-331 PPMDLSVVPS
+331 PPIDLSVVPS

-346 SEMASVGRTEAQCK
+346 PEMASVGRTEAQCK

-369 KYLTGSNS
+369 KYLTGSNG
-377 RSVIT
+377 RSLIAG
-382 DAGRGFIKVVYDGET
+382 AGRGFIKVVYDGES
-397 GVVLGAQLLCERAT
+397 GVILGAQLLCERAT

-420 ISRGETLEDMARVIH
+420 VSRGETLEDMARVIRA
-435 GHPTFAESVGEA
+435 HPTFAEAVGEA

>member
-44 GCIPTKALIHAAE
+44 GCIPTKTLIHAAE
-57 RYEEMQA
+57 RYEEMKE
-64 CATFGLRAEGVS
+64 CETFGLRAEGVS

-159 LLTGD
+159 LLTGNR
-164 TFYQRLAII
+164 FYPRLAII

-217 IKRKGVK
+217 MKKKGVK

-232 KVEQGP
+232 QVEQGP
-238 NGLVCTYTVKDKTET
+238 DGLICTYTVKDKTET
-253 VTVDAVL
+253 VTADAVL

-267 NTDGLCAPE
+267 NTDGLCVPE

-283 GTIPV
+283 GAILV
-288 DDRFQTCVPGIYA
+288 DGRFQTRIPGIYA

-316 AAQGINAVSMLAGRE
+316 AAQGINAVSMLAGQK

-346 SEMASVGRTEAQCK
+346 PEMASVGRTEAQCK
-360 EAGIPVKTA
+360 EAGLTVKTA

-382 DAGRGFIKVVYDGET
+382 DAGRGFIKVVCNGEA

-420 ISRGETLEDMARVIH
+420 ISKGETLEDMARVIRA
-435 GHPTFAESVGEA
+435 HPTFAEAVGEA

>member
-1 MSWDLIVIGGGP
+1 MSWDLIVIGAGP

-44 GCIPTKALIHAAE
+44 GCIPTKTLIHAAE
-57 RYEEMQA
+57 RYEEMKE
-64 CATFGLRAEGVS
+64 CETFGLRAEGVS

-164 TFYQRLAII
+164 TLYQRLAII

-189 GAEVTVLEAMDRILP
+189 GVEVTVLEAMDRILP

-217 IKRKGVK
+217 VKKKGVK
-224 LCAGARVE
+224 LCTGARVE
-232 KVEQGP
+232 KVEQSP
-238 NGLVCTYTVKDKTET
+238 DGLICTYTVKDKTET
-253 VTVDAVL
+253 VTADAVL

-283 GTIPV
+283 GAIPV
-288 DDRFQTCVPGIYA
+288 DDRFQTRVPGIYA

-316 AAQGINAVSMLAGRE
+316 AAQGINVVSMLAGRE

-346 SEMASVGRTEAQCK
+346 PEMAAVGRTEAQCK

-382 DAGRGFIKVVYDGET
+382 DAGRGFIKVVYDGES
-397 GVVLGAQLLCERAT
+397 GVILGAQLLCERAT

-435 GHPTFAESVGEA
+435 AHPTFAEAVGEA